1 MLSKAFLHHTRM
13 KLGPEMVKGPLD
25 CVRSDSCTSLSVLGL
40 NPRTSFIKVKS
51 HPVVCLGCGISHT
64 HFCCPMQSESSF
76 QTFTRS
82 KQAIWLLTTNES
94 LLVTPSFL
102 YVWYKG
108 LVLLAVSV
116 QSAKMSRKHTPT
128 PCLKSVLDRSFLEG
142 DVLGMSNIK

>member
-13 KLGPEMVKGPLD
+13 KLGPEMVKGALG
-25 CVRSDSCTSLSVLGL
+25 CVSSDSCTSLSVLGS

-64 HFCCPMQSESSF
+64 HFCCPMQAESSF

-108 LVLLAVSV
+108 LGPTGSVCAVCQDVTEAHSYSMPEIRPRPKLSRRGCLRYV
-116 QSAKMSRKHTPT
+116 Q
-128 PCLKSVLDRSFLEG
+128 
-142 DVLGMSNIK
+142 